1 MFWRMRSVVF
11 QGACHRGLAR
21 LILGSSLTTLGTA
34 GRTPQRVGVSGPAR
48 KENVRTWPRRWF

>member
-11 QGACHRGLAR
+11 QGTCRRGLAR

-34 GRTPQRVGVSGPAR
+34 GRTPQRVGQDLHER
-48 KENVRTWPRRWF
+48 KT